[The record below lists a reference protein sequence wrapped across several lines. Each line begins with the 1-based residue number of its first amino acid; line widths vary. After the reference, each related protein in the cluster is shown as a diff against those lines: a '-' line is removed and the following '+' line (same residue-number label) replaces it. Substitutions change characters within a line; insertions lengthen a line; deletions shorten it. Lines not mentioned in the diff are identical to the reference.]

1 MVTSVTSFGK
11 NGVSDWLVQRVTAVI
26 IGVYFVGL
34 LGWLMANSG
43 FDYATWKGF
52 MGSLP
57 MQIANTLMLLSVA
70 AHTWIGLWGVTTDY
84 LTSLQ
89 LGGSATGIRLLVQ
102 AVIILLTLVYLLWG
116 LVMIW
121 GGA

>member
-1 MVTSVTSFGK
+1 MVTSATSLGK
-11 NGVSDWLVQRVTAVI
+11 SGLSDWIIQRVTAVVI
-26 IGVYFVGL
+26 AVYVVVI
-34 LGWLMANSG
+34 LGWMMSNSG
-43 FDYATWKGF
+43 FDYDAWQGF
-52 MGSLP
+52 MGCTYMS
-57 MQIANTLMLLSVA
+57 IANTLVLFAIA

-89 LGGSATGIRLLVQ
+89 LGGSATGIRLVVQ
-102 AVIILLTLVYLLWG
+102 AVIALVLLAYLVWG